1 MMRKREKHFLDHLA
15 EKTENNEISETEDRL
30 LDGFLKHEY
39 AAAEWDSAQMGSR
52 ANVSAAIYKK
62 IKKPAGS
69 HIKASNYYKYAAAAV
84 LAIIIGLGT
93 LLLPHSPTTK
103 ELTVS
108 TGAQL
113 DSIKLQDGSLVYL
126 AANSSFTYPEHFE
139 GKIRAVSLLKGN
151 AFFKVA
157 KDKKH
162 PFIITS
168 AQVKTKVL
176 GTSFHISL
184 ENEKVSVT
192 VSSGHVCVYTKNQVT
207 FLKPNENAVY
217 AGSKLIKQTVSD
229 MALYNWYKKD
239 VELSNVTLD
248 QVFTV
253 LNFKYGT
260 SFMPGDQQM
269 LSTRMTLYIKD
280 GLPLQ
285 KILDQINYITHL
297 KFKPYGNQ
305 IAVIH

>member
-1 MMRKREKHFLDHLA
+1 MSKIEKHFLDHLA
-15 EKTENNEISETEDRL
+15 EKTENNEISAAEDQL
-30 LDGFLKHEY
+30 LEGFLKHEY
-39 AAAEWDSAQMGSR
+39 AAAEWDSAQMGSKS
-52 ANVSAAIYKK
+52 NISAAIYKK
-62 IKKPAGS
+62 IKRPAGS
-69 HIKASNYYKYAAAAV
+69 YLKISDYYKYAAAAV
-84 LAIIIGLGT
+84 LTIIIGLGT
-93 LLLPHSPTTK
+93 LLLPYSHTTK

-113 DSIKLQDGSLVYL
+113 DSIRLHDGSLVYL
-126 AANSSFTYPEHFE
+126 AANSSFKYPEHFE
-139 GKIRAVSLLKGN
+139 GKIRAVSLLRGN

-157 KDKKH
+157 KDKQH

-192 VSSGHVCVYTKNQVT
+192 VSTGHVCVYTKNQVT

-217 AGSKLIKQTVSD
+217 TGSVLKKQSVND
-229 MALYNWYKKD
+229 MSLYGWYKKD
-239 VELSNVTLD
+239 LELNDVTLS
-248 QVFTV
+248 QVFML

-260 SFMPGDQQM
+260 SFVPEDQQI

-297 KFKPYGNQ
+297 KLKLYGNQ